1 MVRSLLQLSEIWPH
15 HIWLTGRM
23 KFASLEANLGGDIV
37 DLGLYLALLN
47 PSIYQSKHMIYLLK
61 RTGSMRPFF

>member
-1 MVRSLLQLSEIWPH
+1 MVRSLLQLSEIWPR

-37 DLGLYLALLN
+37 CLFVCLFLLLYV
-47 PSIYQSKHMIYLLK
+47 PSQQLWSLRDGQL
-61 RTGSMRPFF
+61 T